1 MVLDVVHRISQGNNI
16 FDAFFP
22 TGQLLDVEDVL
33 EAVGVELQL
42 ASYEE
47 PTDIFLRGND
57 FSGLV
62 KHVRDRAHLKRK
74 SVSLSV
80 VKDQLLC

>member
-1 MVLDVVHRISQGNNI
+1 MFEEPQKILDRMWFLDVVHSI

-47 PTDIFLRGND
+47 PTDIF
-57 FSGLV
+57 
-62 KHVRDRAHLKRK
+62 
-74 SVSLSV
+74 
-80 VKDQLLC
+80 